1 MPDHSSNFP
10 GSEPE
15 RHDPQGLFGDSEAGD
30 FLGLG
35 ATAGEPTAPPAHQ
48 PEAALEADSE
58 PLTAL
63 GEEPEVPSWA
73 LEEEDGET
81 MSWLMELEEDG
92 SDFLAA
98 PPVEASGFGGDA
110 TEDEPEQATE
120 PAGNGWLVRV
130 AIAGVSLGL
139 GFAGAKVFS
148 DRGSAPIQPAQQ
160 VAQVETVTTTPE
172 PTTPET
178 TGAAETTG
186 APQAVVSQSTP
197 ETTQPE
203 ATPSASEAELTP
215 APEARPETVASAEPT
230 TPEPTTPEVETP
242 SGVGRPP
249 QAAPS
254 VTPEVAPAA
263 TELAV
268 VTPSVPRE
276 QITGQLQR
284 NPRVRFTSPGQ
295 RQRFSPAPPFMTLEG
310 LPVTTGGAAVPEG
323 PSVVIST
330 GSGQPSQGPSATD
343 VGATRV
349 VRAPGSVA
357 FTSEEL
363 GSKLREA
370 SSADLSG
377 VWVGGSIP
385 MEHISGDQKLMTP
398 GVGRVRVI
406 LTDGEVFDGDL
417 YAVGES
423 KVWIQT
429 ELGKMAL
436 LGWQVERVEHLLE
449 ETALPGSGVQAAS
462 LAGLDSVRV
471 RTPGG
476 VFYGHLLEETERG
489 VTLLTSEGARI
500 TLHDAQIDTAG
511 RSATHL
517 VDASGL
523 VNEPADE

>member
-10 GSEPE
+10 GPEPE
-15 RHDPQGLFGDSEAGD
+15 RHDLPGFLDGSDASD

-35 ATAGEPTAPPAHQ
+35 ATGGEPEAWPAQ
-48 PEAALEADSE
+48 EPEAALEA
-58 PLTAL
+58 PTPAVTAL
-63 GEEPEVPSWA
+63 EEDSEVPSWA

-92 SDFLAA
+92 SDLLAA
-98 PPVEASGFGGDA
+98 VAADAGGTVESGGP
-110 TEDEPEQATE
+110 EPEPVGE
-120 PAGNGWLVRV
+120 PAGNGWLVRL

-148 DRGSAPIQPAQQ
+148 ERGVELQQPAPR
-160 VAQVETVTTTPE
+160 VAQVETPTPAPATSTPTESAAAPEVQPTVEVATPE
-172 PTTPET
+172 
-178 TGAAETTG
+178 
-186 APQAVVSQSTP
+186 SSTP
-197 ETTQPE
+197 EITAPASEATAPE
-203 ATPSASEAELTP
+203 AT
-215 APEARPETVASAEPT
+215 APESPASTPSQPELVASSEPTVAET
-230 TPEPTTPEVETP
+230 GTP

-249 QAAPS
+249 QI
-254 VTPEVAPAA
+254 TPNASSTTSEP
-263 TELAV
+263 V
-268 VTPSVPRE
+268 VSTPSVSRAE
-276 QITGQLQR
+276 ITRAVQR
-284 NPRVRFTSPGQ
+284 NPRVRFTSAGQ

-310 LPVTTGGAAVPEG
+310 LAVQSAGGADSSG
-323 PSVVIST
+323 PSVVISP
-330 GSGQPSQGPSATD
+330 GSGQASGPSGSGD

-385 MEHISGDQKLMTP
+385 MEHIGGEQKLMTP

-406 LTDGEVFDGDL
+406 LTDGEVFEGDL

-429 ELGKMAL
+429 QLGKMAL

-449 ETALPGSGVQAAS
+449 ETTLPGSGVQLAS

-476 VFYGHLLEETERG
+476 VFYGRLLEETERG

-500 TLHDAQIDTAG
+500 TLHDAEIDTAG

-523 VNEPADE
+523 VNEPSDE

>member
-1 MPDHSSNFP
+1 MPDHSSNTP

-15 RHDPQGLFGDSEAGD
+15 RHDLPGFLDGSDAGD

-35 ATAGEPTAPPAHQ
+35 ASAGEAPTTPIHE
-48 PEAALEADSE
+48 PEAALETSSQ
-58 PLTAL
+58 PTTAL
-63 GEEPEVPSWA
+63 GSEPEVPSWA
-73 LEEEDGET
+73 LDEGEGET

-98 PPVEASGFGGDA
+98 PPAEPASFGGDA
-110 TEDEPEQATE
+110 EDFEPELVAE
-120 PAGNGWLVRV
+120 PAGNGWLVRL

-148 DRGSAPIQPAQQ
+148 DRGTQLQQPAPR
-160 VAQVETVTTTPE
+160 VAQVEPST
-172 PTTPET
+172 TTPET
-178 TGAAETTG
+178 TTEPRVAPEVLTQDTT
-186 APQAVVSQSTP
+186 
-197 ETTQPE
+197 PE
-203 ATPSASEAELTP
+203 ATPPVSETETTP
-215 APEARPETVASAEPT
+215 APQAQSETVASTEPT
-230 TPEPTTPEVETP
+230 TLESTTPT
-242 SGVGRPP
+242 GVGRPP
-249 QAAPS
+249 QATPT
-254 VTPEVAPAA
+254 VTPEVTPIA
-263 TELAV
+263 TEVAV
-268 VTPSVPRE
+268 VTPSVPRDE
-276 QITGQLQR
+276 ITRGLQR
-284 NPRVRFTSPGQ
+284 NPRVRFTGPGQ
-295 RQRFSPAPPFMTLEG
+295 RQRFSPAPPVMTLEG
-310 LPVTTGGAAVPEG
+310 LAVTGSGGATTSG
-323 PSVVIST
+323 PSVVVSQ
-330 GSGQPSQGPSATD
+330 GSGQAPQVPGGQD

-377 VWVGGSIP
+377 LWVGGSIP
-385 MEHISGDQKLMTP
+385 MEHIGGEDKLMTP

-406 LTDGEVFDGDL
+406 LTDGEVFEGDL

-429 ELGKMAL
+429 ELGNMAL

-449 ETALPGSGVQAAS
+449 ETALPGSGVQVAS
-462 LAGLDSVRV
+462 LAGLESVRV

-476 VFYGHLLEETERG
+476 VFYGRLLEETERG

-523 VNEPADE
+523 VNEPAED